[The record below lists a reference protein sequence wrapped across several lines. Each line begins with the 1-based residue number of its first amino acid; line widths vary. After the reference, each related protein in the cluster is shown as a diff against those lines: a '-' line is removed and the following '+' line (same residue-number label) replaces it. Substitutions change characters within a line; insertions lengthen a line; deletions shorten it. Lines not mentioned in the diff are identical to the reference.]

1 MASNTSWCAGALYL
15 FVHQPMPPLVDTTT
29 TTTAAAAAAA
39 AFFRAFHRMQL
50 NFLWAFGYNVLAIP
64 VAAGVLYPFT
74 HQLMPPWVAAVAM
87 AASSVSVVASSLL
100 LKLYRRPKGLE
111 G

>member
-1 MASNTSWCAGALYL
+1 
-15 FVHQPMPPLVDTTT
+15 
-29 TTTAAAAAAA
+29 
-39 AFFRAFHRMQL
+39 MQL

-64 VAAGVLYPFT
+64 VAAGAFYPVS

-100 LKLYRRPKGLE
+100 LRLYRRPKGLE
-111 G
+111 GC